1 MHRPSRCGHLC
12 EDQRE
17 AGDEKADAAGAKC
30 HMLFL
35 RGQKRRVAPR
45 LFIRGTVI
53 GPRLQAHSPATLISF
68 PLLPGFSPKHH
79 HAPPST
85 PKAVKGRQGPPPKHG
100 QGQCIR
106 PLCPHPPAHIAAKH
120 KSIGPILLL
129 RLPTRPYLPNSRLRL
144 HPCSRRFCR
153 LVRPPLRSPL
163 LARGVCQ
170 QRRRER
176 FAPCRLA
183 V

>member
-1 MHRPSRCGHLC
+1 MHACPQPRGHVCGN
-12 EDQRE
+12 QRE
-17 AGDEKADAAGAKC
+17 AGDEKADAGVGAKC
-30 HMLFL
+30 HTLFL

-53 GPRLQAHSPATLISF
+53 GPRLRPAPSATLISF
-68 PLLPGFSPKHH
+68 PLLPASSPNTTMLHQALPRLSKAARAPLQNMAKVSPSRL
-79 HAPPST
+79 APP
-85 PKAVKGRQGPPPKHG
+85 
-100 QGQCIR
+100 
-106 PLCPHPPAHIAAKH
+106 LPASAKH
-120 KSIGPILLL
+120 IVGPILLL
-129 RLPTRPYLPNSRLRL
+129 RDLPTRPGLPDSRLRL

-153 LVRPPLRSPL
+153 VVRPSLRPPL

-176 FAPCRLA
+176 FAPCRVA